1 MAPED
6 GGQPLGAAEPC
17 AGGETTGFG
26 FTGSATNGPFA
37 LLARNG
43 YTSYAV
49 LQCATRPGWSI
60 AAPRRGFMPFY
71 PNWSDKRYDPG
82 LWFDYNGPTAAG
94 GYLINYNHNNQLDQL
109 GGHYTNWQAPP
120 TPSTPGAYL
129 EIGRAH
135 V

>member
-1 MAPED
+1 M
-6 GGQPLGAAEPC
+6 L
-17 AGGETTGFG
+17 FR
-26 FTGSATNGPFA
+26 S
-37 LLARNG
+37 
-43 YTSYAV
+43 TSYAV

-129 EIGRAH
+129 GVMAALTTTSSTGIGR
-135 V
+135 VGVPSGISPS